1 MFVFSELE
9 VAITSPSF
17 VALLLLL
24 SEIANI
30 LPETIYCCFTR
41 TTLFTNMFT
50 VIFVVC
56 SLRRMSI
63 PSFLVVVSVSYMAIY
78 VPIVM
83 YGLRLIIV
91 FLQELQCLPNC
102 LHVNIIRVIDFY
114 HSTKFWLST
123 QVFEI
128 H

>member
-24 SEIANI
+24 PNI
-30 LPETIYCCFTR
+30 LPEAVYCCFTR
-41 TTLFTNMFT
+41 TTLFTNTFT

-91 FLQELQCLPNC
+91 FLQELQCLPNY

-123 QVFEI
+123 PASL
-128 H
+128 